1 MIPPDVRFDAQ
12 GLVPGIVQD
21 ELTGR
26 VLMLGYLNHE
36 SLRLTLSTGDVH
48 FWSRSR
54 QEIWCKGA
62 TSGNTLSL
70 AELRVDCDG
79 DALLLI
85 ANPRGPTCHT
95 GTGGCFDGTGGS
107 RPEGFGILGEL
118 WSVILQRAD
127 DRPEGSYTASL
138 LSGGIDT
145 VARKVLEEAGEVLLA
160 AKDHAAGLADDRRLA
175 EEVADLAYHTL
186 VLLAE
191 REIDPNEVAGILQGR
206 RPTG

>member
-26 VLMLGYLNHE
+26 VLMLGYLNLE

-54 QEIWCKGA
+54 QEIWRKGA

-70 AELRVDCDG
+70 VELRVDCDG

-138 LSGGIDT
+138 LSGGVDT

-191 REIDPNEVAGILQGR
+191 REIDPNEVAGILKAR